1 MDSRAKLMFAALLLP
16 FGVTLATSGQ
26 QFVIPPE
33 WHQALNQ
40 QELAFVSRVTVALE
54 RSADFP
60 KVAKYRIGPGAP
72 PAKQINA
79 WEQNREIWVPV
90 EMFRFVAS
98 DPMMLGFLLAHEAG
112 HAKQKEIYG
121 QSCNAAA
128 KFQASTFDWVG
139 ALGDIVGEAATGGAD
154 GASGAGAVIQQ
165 QACEDNADA
174 WAVKFMR
181 EAGLDAAG
189 GIRLITKF
197 SESNGDAGWRSLTQ
211 QFTSD
216 HSIGELR
223 IAHITALIRR
233 GK

>member
-1 MDSRAKLMFAALLLP
+1 MHSRATLMFAALLLP
-16 FGVTLATSGQ
+16 FGFTLATSGQ

-33 WHQALNQ
+33 WHQALNS
-40 QELAFVSRVTVALE
+40 QELALASGVTVALE

-154 GASGAGAVIQQ
+154 GASRVGAVIQQ